1 MSDIKSGIQYMFQ
14 TRNSMTFAVS
24 GTGHTAMEC
33 AIFNTVEAGD
43 SVLTAVNGIWG
54 ERAADMA
61 ERIGRC
67 GGWELG
73 GLFSPAGGATV
84 NKLHFLNNE
93 AERHKNTEKNPD
105 ELMLN

>member
-33 AIFNTVEAGD
+33 AICNAVEPGE

-61 ERIGRC
+61 DRIG
-67 GGWELG
+67 
-73 GLFSPAGGATV
+73 
-84 NKLHFLNNE
+84 E
-93 AERHKNTEKNPD
+93 AEGFIDFSRS
-105 ELMLN
+105 